1 MNGGIVAGKHES
13 GNVWWGDFTL
23 SENTPG
29 VFRIGPAVLH
39 VSRLPGEWRIVY
51 DADTMETDEGNDI
64 HIDVQSAAPVE
75 LSRRAVVNR
84 YGMSTGGSSIR
95 LTPALADRHVV
106 VQSETPF
113 HIMPGQNMT
122 YYVST
127 PLWVAF
133 HTGKPSVKMTE
144 MPLFRPSDTWF
155 GPSTIQG
162 ELCYASTTSGRLRL
176 DDIRFRPHRAVT
188 VVLLKNLTG
197 NPVLLK
203 SLSLPVPNLSLYE
216 SADGYLWT
224 QPVKLEMTE
233 NNDAA
238 EMSLKQRA
246 PSEAV
251 KAKLVC
257 EPRVKAVNNIL
268 TQAMSRLIK

>member
-1 MNGGIVAGKHES
+1 MNDGNVAGKHKS

-23 SENTPG
+23 NGSLPG
-29 VFRIGPAVLH
+29 VFRIGPAVLS
-39 VSRLPGEWRIVY
+39 VSRLPGEWQIVY
-51 DADTMETDEGNDI
+51 DADVVEKEESNDVR
-64 HIDVQSAAPVE
+64 IDLQSAAPVE
-75 LSRRAVVNR
+75 FSRRAVVNR
-84 YGMSTGGSSIR
+84 FGISTDVSTIR

-113 HIMPGQNMT
+113 HILPGQNIT
-122 YYVST
+122 YYVSI

-133 HTGKPSVKMTE
+133 HSGKPFVKMTE
-144 MPLFRPSDTWF
+144 MPIFRPSDTWF
-155 GPSTIQG
+155 GPSTTQG

-176 DDIRFRPHRAVT
+176 EDVRFRPHRAVT
-188 VVLLKNLTG
+188 VVLLRNMTG
-197 NPVLLK
+197 NPVFLK
-203 SLSLPVPNLSLYE
+203 SLNLPAPNLSLYE

-224 QPVKLEMTE
+224 QPVKLEMTGHF
-233 NNDAA
+233 DYA
-238 EMSLKQRA
+238 ELSLKQRA

-257 EPRVKAVNNIL
+257 EPREKTVNNKL